1 MLSDITRE
9 FPHAAFTPADRAT
22 ETLPHAIPALP
33 ATRR

>member
-9 FPHAAFTPADRAT
+9 FHAAFTPADRAT